1 MNTVAET
8 AFQGVSDSY
17 RTPRR
22 AAERCTASTSPNIAE
37 ADYWMDRHASYARR
51 SSRGL
56 ASAAILMAMAAICVT
71 AMLPLPLALA
81 AAAASAASAAYG
93 WWCRKNAADAW
104 DLSMWSL

>member
-1 MNTVAET
+1 
-8 AFQGVSDSY
+8 
-17 RTPRR
+17 
-22 AAERCTASTSPNIAE
+22 
-37 ADYWMDRHASYARR
+37 MDRHASYARR

-56 ASAAILMAMAAICVT
+56 ASAAILMTMAAICVT

-81 AAAASAASAAYG
+81 AASAAYG

>member
-1 MNTVAET
+1 
-8 AFQGVSDSY
+8 
-17 RTPRR
+17 
-22 AAERCTASTSPNIAE
+22 
-37 ADYWMDRHASYARR
+37 MDRHASYARR

-81 AAAASAASAAYG
+81 AASAAYG
-93 WWCRKNAADAW
+93 WRCRKNAADAW